1 MKLSEIINIEYQ
13 LYRDAESGMADMQ
26 ERDRKIGMSFTG
38 PIEDRA
44 AIFRF
49 WLKNLMDKETFR
61 WSWFDSTFTFL
72 RYLIFF
78 FFLISGAFTCA
89 GLLSY
94 DGSQP
99 VNIVNFIAVFAGL
112 NILLYLLFILNL
124 LPYSYRKRIP
134 LIGDFYRLA
143 GFLLRRIIVAA
154 GRRLYKNR
162 RKPIRFVSDIF
173 HRIESRHIIYKNI
186 ERWLLFSITQ
196 FGGFAFSLG
205 AFISC
210 IYLITFSDIAF
221 AWNTTL
227 DVSPQFFHR
236 VIQIIS
242 APWSIFNADIAPTLG
257 LIESTRYFRLDGA
270 YSGTQGNALT
280 AGGWWPFLLCI
291 IIFYGLIPRA
301 ILMAVSNI
309 RLHIL
314 TKKAPWLSAELDSLY
329 RRLTSPVYLS
339 QSVKSMPIVK
349 RNERAQSTVF
359 DSKEINVQSCM
370 VIVWGEAELDDAI
383 IKRIIGLQFGWSI
396 HDIVHAG
403 GLDNNQDQKILNGF
417 GKGTQTEPILFMAES
432 WEAPGRAVEYFL
444 KRLRTK
450 IEKERRIII
459 GLINIDHGK
468 RLMAPALADWQNWQE
483 AVTRLNDPFTVIEPV
498 TEAQR

>member
-13 LYRDAESGMADMQ
+13 LHRDAESGMADVQ

-38 PIEDRA
+38 PIEDRTA
-44 AIFRF
+44 MFRF
-49 WLKNLMDKETFR
+49 WLKNLMDKEAFPG
-61 WSWFDSTFTFL
+61 SWFDSTLTFL

-89 GLLSY
+89 GILAY

-124 LPYSYRKRIP
+124 LPGSYRKWIP
-134 LIGDFYRLA
+134 FIGDFYRLA
-143 GFLLRRIIVAA
+143 GFLLRRIIAAA

-162 RKPIRFVSDIF
+162 TKPIRFVSDIF

-186 ERWLLFSITQ
+186 ERCLLFSITQ
-196 FGGFAFSLG
+196 LGGFAFSLG

-210 IYLITFSDIAF
+210 IYLVTFSDIAF

-227 DVSPQFFHR
+227 DVSPQSFHR
-236 VIQIIS
+236 IIQIIS
-242 APWSIFNADIAPTLG
+242 APWSIFNADIIPSLN
-257 LIESTRYFRLDGA
+257 LIESTRYFRLDGT
-270 YSGTQGNALT
+270 YSGAQGNALS

-301 ILMAVSNI
+301 VLMMVSGLK
-309 RLHIL
+309 LHL
-314 TKKAPWLSAELDSLY
+314 LAKKAPWLSADLDALY
-329 RRLTSPVYLS
+329 RRLTSPKYLS
-339 QSVKSMPIVK
+339 QSVEKNSNVK
-349 RNERAQSTVF
+349 KRERDEPPVF
-359 DSKEINVQSCM
+359 DGKEIDAQSCM
-370 VIVWGEAELDDAI
+370 VIVWGEAELDDI
-383 IKRIIGLQFGWSI
+383 VINRIISSQFGWST

-403 GLDNNQDQKILNGF
+403 GLDNNQDNEILKGF
-417 GKGTQTEPILFMAES
+417 EKGTQTEPILFMAES

-444 KRLRTK
+444 RQLRTK
-450 IEKERRIII
+450 IKIERRIII
-459 GLINIDHGK
+459 GLINIDHEK
-468 RLMAPALADWQNWQE
+468 RLIAPALADWQNWHK
-483 AVTRLNDPFTVIEPV
+483 TILKLNDPFIVIEPV
-498 TEAQR
+498 TEAQK

>member
-13 LYRDAESGMADMQ
+13 LYRDAQSGMADVQ

-44 AIFRF
+44 AMFRF
-49 WLKNLMDKETFR
+49 WLKNLMDKEVFPG
-61 WSWFDSTFTFL
+61 SWFDSILTFL

-89 GLLSY
+89 GILAY

-124 LPYSYRKRIP
+124 LPGSYRKRIP

-162 RKPIRFVSDIF
+162 TKSIRFVSGIF

-196 FGGFAFSLG
+196 LGGFAFSLG
-205 AFISC
+205 AFISS

-242 APWSIFNADIAPTLG
+242 APWSIFNADIIPTLS

-280 AGGWWPFLLCI
+280 AGGWWHFLLCI

-301 ILMAVSNI
+301 ILMTVSNI
-309 RLHIL
+309 RLHLL
-314 TKKAPWLSAELDSLY
+314 TRKAPLLSAELDSLY

-339 QSVKSMPIVK
+339 QSVESMPIVK
-349 RNERAQSTVF
+349 RNERAQSAVF
-359 DSKEINVQSCM
+359 DSKEINAQSCM
-370 VIVWGEAELDDAI
+370 VIVWGEAEMEDAQ
-383 IKRIIGLQFGWSI
+383 IKRIISSQFRWNT

-403 GLDNNQDQKILNGF
+403 GLDNLQDEELLNDF
-417 GKGTQTEPILFMAES
+417 EKGAQTEPILFMAES
-432 WEAPGRAVEYFL
+432 WEAPGRAVKYFL
-444 KRLRTK
+444 KHLRTK
-450 IEKERRIII
+450 IQKERRIII
-459 GLINIDHGK
+459 GLINLDHEK
-468 RLMAPALADWQNWQE
+468 RLIAPALADWQNWHE
-483 AVTRLNDPFTVIEPV
+483 AVARLNDPFIVIEPV
-498 TEAQR
+498 TEAQK